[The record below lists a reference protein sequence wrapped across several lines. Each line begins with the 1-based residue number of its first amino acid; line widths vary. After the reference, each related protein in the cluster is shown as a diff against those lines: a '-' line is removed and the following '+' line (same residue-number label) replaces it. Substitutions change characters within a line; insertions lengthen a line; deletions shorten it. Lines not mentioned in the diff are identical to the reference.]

1 MTQGRTTQGRTTQG
15 RTTQGRTTV
24 GWLVAATLAG
34 LLLVPAPANAQVRER
49 AEACE
54 LVAEQRL
61 GGLAHPWGL
70 AFLPEGKAL
79 VTERPGRLRL
89 VDLDRGASVVVS
101 GTPPVVASGQGGML
115 DVALHPEF
123 ASNRLV
129 YLSFAA
135 GYGGG
140 AGTAVAR
147 GRLDDSGSQPRLEG
161 VEVIF
166 RLNRP
171 SGGGRHFGSR
181 LVFDSAGYLF
191 VTIGDRGEAE
201 RAQDPDDHAGSLLRL
216 LDDGGV
222 PPDNPFASG
231 GGAPEIWSFGHRNA
245 QGMAF
250 DHATG
255 RLWLVEHGARGGDEI
270 NWPERGR
277 NYGWPRISYGVDYSG
292 AKIGEGTAAPGLEQP
307 VFHWDP
313 SIAPSGMA
321 VVSGSL
327 FPGWRGDVL
336 VGALKDR
343 MLVRLDV
350 EGDRVVG
357 EERLFRGDFGRLR
370 DVRIGPDGAIWLLTD
385 AADGALIRIVPA
397 AGRCG

>member
-1 MTQGRTTQGRTTQG
+1 MTRA
-15 RTTQGRTTV
+15 
-24 GWLVAATLAG
+24 WLVGAASALW
-34 LLLVPAPANAQVRER
+34 LVPAAVGAEVRER

-54 LVAEQRL
+54 LVAEVRL
-61 GGLAHPWGL
+61 DGLSHPWGL
-70 AFLPEGKAL
+70 AFLPDGRAL

-89 VDLDRGASVVVS
+89 VDLDRGSSVVVS
-101 GTPPVVASGQGGML
+101 GTPEVVARGQGGML
-115 DVALHPEF
+115 DVALHPDF
-123 ASNRLV
+123 ATNRLV
-129 YLSFAA
+129 YLSYAA

-147 GRLDDSGSQPRLEG
+147 GRLEDGGTPRLEA

-171 SGGGRHFGSR
+171 SGTSRHFGSR
-181 LVFDSAGYLF
+181 LAFDADGHLF
-191 VTIGDRGEAE
+191 VTIGDRGESE

-216 LDDGGV
+216 RDDGSV
-222 PPDNPFASG
+222 PADNPFAGG

-245 QGMAF
+245 QGMTF
-250 DHATG
+250 DPATG

-270 NWPERGR
+270 NLPQRGR

-307 VFHWDP
+307 VYHWDP

-321 VVSGSL
+321 VVSGPL
-327 FPGWRGDVL
+327 FPAWRGDLL

-343 MLVRLDV
+343 LLARLDV
-350 EGDRVVG
+350 EGDRIVG
-357 EERLFRGDFGRLR
+357 EERLFRGDLGRLR
-370 DVRIGPDGAIWLLTD
+370 DVRVGPDGAIWLLTD
-385 AADGALIRIVPA
+385 ESDGALIRVAPTV
-397 AGRCG
+397 GQCG